1 MTAPNYL
8 YITAIALMIIGWGT
22 SARAEGDAATGAS
35 STGATAP
42 DGTPIVHKSLHKK
55 KKATASTAITTPT
68 PVAADPLVNTTKPSS
83 TAVITPKPVDTALTV
98 TAKPGTA
105 GLAGSGPAVETG
117 LPVPRHVDINSSALG
132 GAPAGLQ
139 DNSYR
144 STVASNL
151 TGLSNA
157 GTAMAATAMS
167 GYTTTGRTVPATSN
181 FAFNDYPAKKPTHT
195 YPWHTNIY
203 TTMFYIGEGGS
214 SISNTDNKASSFDQN
229 WLDNNRGTDNP
240 NYRNGFASAGHASTV
255 NPFYIALPFNDLVY
269 PDMARRYVPAWWHR
283 PNKDGKPV
291 SACKDRWIEI
301 KTEDGSG
308 HTCYAQWEDVG
319 PLRYDHAEYV
329 FGDDRPDTYTR
340 AGLDVSP
347 AVVQYLGLD
356 SIKHPTTRWRFV
368 DEADVQPGIWLKLD
382 EEAILYRA
390 MHHMGP
396 DGSSTLPIQRAS
408 QPIDDMDNDSN
419 KKKVGNAKG

>member
-1 MTAPNYL
+1 MTAPNFL
-8 YITAIALMIIGWGT
+8 YIMAIALMLIGWGT
-22 SARAEGDAATGAS
+22 FARAEGNAAGGAS
-35 STGATAP
+35 STGAATAP
-42 DGTPIVHKSLHKK
+42 DGTPVIHKSLHKK
-55 KKATASTAITTPT
+55 KTTASTTTASPT
-68 PVAADPLVNTTKPSS
+68 PVAADPMAGATKPSS
-83 TAVITPKPVDTALTV
+83 TAVITPKPVDTALTI
-98 TAKPGTA
+98 TAKPGA
-105 GLAGSGPAVETG
+105 GPAVETG
-117 LPVPRHVDINSSALG
+117 LPVARHVDINSSSLG
-132 GAPAGLQ
+132 GAPSGLQ
-139 DNSYR
+139 DSTYR
-144 STVASNL
+144 NTVASNL

-157 GTAMAATAMS
+157 STAMTATAMS
-167 GYTTTGRTVPATSN
+167 GYTTTGRTVPAANN
-181 FAFNDYPAKKPTHT
+181 FTFSDYPAKKPTHT

-229 WLDNNRGTDNP
+229 WMDNNRGSDNP
-240 NYRNGFASAGHASTV
+240 NDRNGFASGSHASTV

-291 SACKDRWIEI
+291 SACKDRWVEI
-301 KTEDGSG
+301 KTEESG

-329 FGDDRPDTYTR
+329 FGDDKPDTYTK

-382 EEAILYRA
+382 EEALLYRA
-390 MHHMGP
+390 MHHMGS

-408 QPIDDMDNDSN
+408 QPIDDMDNGSN